1 MCIDVDKQL
10 LFLFGGWDGEK
21 DLADFWLF
29 NIRDNQWYC
38 ISEDTK
44 AEVRQH
50 AHNIILKNN
59 DGEIFIDLPPNHWA
73 SEFSRRSL
81 FLIDENLFLT
91 EQIRAP
97 EQLHQHEAF
106 CCLLLTLNRSSPT

>member
-1 MCIDVDKQL
+1 MERKTLQISGCSISGITNGIASPRIQRQRSDNM
-10 LFLFGGWDGEK
+10 
-21 DLADFWLF
+21 
-29 NIRDNQWYC
+29 NI
-38 ISEDTK
+38 T
-44 AEVRQH
+44 
-50 AHNIILKNN
+50 LKNN